1 MPSSQF
7 ADNIIIDH
15 DDEEKE
21 QMLKSFFSSP
31 LMLGNNKL
39 ECLLLALSFHLTY
52 KAKQGLMLIFSRM

>member
-21 QMLKSFFSSP
+21 RMLQSFFSSP
-31 LMLGNNKL
+31 FMLGNIKL
-39 ECLLLALSFHLTY
+39 ECLLLAISFHLTC
-52 KAKQGLMLIFSRM
+52 KAKQDLTLIFPRM